1 MNASTPWSAAK
12 TINIPPATL
21 FLVAGGMFIVFAAL
35 HGVEA
40 FMGRSAPKDI
50 FGPAGFAFA
59 FLGMLGMSSSLSE
72 TQSRLSRFGALI
84 VVIGLAASAIT
95 SVWYV
100 GLWVNPALPDYV
112 SALALGMVLGQF
124 LGYTSFGIASWR
136 ADVYPRTVGLLLVAV
151 PSVLAV
157 MIATVATGYATS
169 GSAAVL
175 GSVQAILHLAIG
187 ASLRTDGEPADRGEP
202 SLEAT
207 AE

>member
-1 MNASTPWSAAK
+1 
-12 TINIPPATL
+12 
-21 FLVAGGMFIVFAAL
+21 
-35 HGVEA
+35 
-40 FMGRSAPKDI
+40 MGRSAPKDI

-59 FLGMLGMSSSLSE
+59 FLGMLGMSSKLSE

-95 SVWYV
+95 SVWYL
-100 GLWVNPALPDYV
+100 GLWVNPGLPDYV

-136 ADVYPRTVGLLLVAV
+136 ATVYPRTVGLLLVAV
-151 PSVLAV
+151 PTVLAV
-157 MIATVATGYATS
+157 MIATVATGFATS
-169 GSAAVL
+169 GSAAIL

-187 ASLRTDGEPADRGEP
+187 ASLRTDGAPADRAEP
-202 SLEAT
+202 SLEST